1 MELLRYPSTLVD
13 PLDPVLLPST
23 NTSAV
28 VFNHRTLYVHQT
40 LILNPHSS
48 TPTQIMAPTQAEK
61 SRKISEEIGRQYND
75 KNFRWPKDYT
85 PAEAAEFV
93 KIRERTFA
101 KREKLRSEDR
111 DTQPSPD
118 DIYKDDGELLENALQ
133 TATGIEKYWLW
144 VHREDMICRTLR
156 PEPGMAEN
164 YFRTLAHTD
173 CADYP
178 SMKKLCAVI
187 RAGVSPYI
195 PVGSHMGWRY
205 RLSPTNATIWPDD
218 DQVDREDTREF
229 AHEDIVA
236 INLPRG
242 QRIKYTDETKNHNT
256 SIRADDTNVSHSGR
270 SSTNNSDLGN
280 DATGFSFL
288 QLGVLYALEEKHW
301 SDDGKLPE
309 NPNKSKFVWSPTDW
323 ILVVVIDADNTSGA
337 VWLLQN
343 FEPTVE
349 NTSDQYMIDEADPYE
364 WGYFEGE
371 LQKESR
377 PIQRAGVKIA
387 DKISDL
393 SDHFQWTMD
402 EYITCKYEIRRAVL
416 EERGEGRVP
425 VIVRQQFPVI
435 KEDQVPDVSGLSIGD
450 SN

>member
-1 MELLRYPSTLVD
+1 
-13 PLDPVLLPST
+13 
-23 NTSAV
+23 
-28 VFNHRTLYVHQT
+28 
-40 LILNPHSS
+40 
-48 TPTQIMAPTQAEK
+48 MAPTQAEK
-61 SRKISEEIGRQYND
+61 SRKISEEIGRQYKD

-85 PAEAAEFV
+85 PAEAAEFA

-118 DIYKDDGELLENALQ
+118 DIYKDHNDLLENALQ
-133 TATGIEKYWLW
+133 TAVGIEKYWLW
-144 VHREDMICRTLR
+144 VHNQDMIRRTM
-156 PEPGMAEN
+156 PEPGTAED
-164 YFRTLAHTD
+164 YFKTLAHTNY
-173 CADYP
+173 ADDA
-178 SMKKLCAVI
+178 SMRKLCRVI

-195 PVGSHMGWRY
+195 PVGSHKGWRY
-205 RLSPTNATIWPDD
+205 QLSPTNGTIWPDE
-218 DQVDREDTREF
+218 DQIDWEDTREF
-229 AHEDIVA
+229 ADEDIVA

-242 QRIKYTDETKNHNT
+242 QRIKYTDETKDHDA
-256 SIRADDTNVSHSGR
+256 SMRADDTNASNSGS
-270 SSTNNSDLGN
+270 SSTNNSVVGN
-280 DATGFSFL
+280 DATGFVFL
-288 QLGVLYALEEKHW
+288 QLGILYALEEKYW

-309 NPNKSKFVWSPTDW
+309 NPNKSKFSWTSTDW
-323 ILVVVIDADNTSGA
+323 VLVVVINADNTSGA

-343 FEPTVE
+343 FEPTIE